1 MRLFAL
7 LAAMCAF
14 CQIALAQTRDCRSIS
29 DESGRLACYDKAAP
43 PVASKPPP
51 RTAPTPVSKGD
62 GTYVDSIS
70 AEDALMNARLKNICK
85 GC

>member
-14 CQIALAQTRDCRSIS
+14 CQMASAQTQNCKSIS
-29 DESGRLACYDKAAP
+29 DTSGRLACYDKAAR
-43 PVASKPPP
+43 PVASKSPP
-51 RTAPTPVSKGD
+51 RTAPASKGD
-62 GTYVDSIS
+62 GTYVDPIS

>member
-29 DESGRLACYDKAAP
+29 DASGRLACYDKAAS
-43 PVASKPPP
+43 PVASKPPL
-51 RTAPTPVSKGD
+51 RTAPASKGD

>member
-14 CQIALAQTRDCRSIS
+14 SQVAAAQDCKSIS
-29 DESGRLACYDKAAP
+29 EPGGRLACYDKAMP
-43 PVASKPPP
+43 PAASKLPS
-51 RTAPTPVSKGD
+51 RTAPASRVD
-62 GTYVDSIS
+62 GAPYVDSIS
-70 AEDALMNARLKNICK
+70 AEDALMNARLKNICR